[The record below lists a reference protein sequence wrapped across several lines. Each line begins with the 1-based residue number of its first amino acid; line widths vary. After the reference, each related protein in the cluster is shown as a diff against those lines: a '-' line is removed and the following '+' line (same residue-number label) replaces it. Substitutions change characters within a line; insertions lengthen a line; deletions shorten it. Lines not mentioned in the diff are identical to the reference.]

1 MIDIESVPYGG
12 WNKTIRISNRNVEA
26 IVTQEVGPR
35 ILRFA
40 FKGEKN
46 ILGELPGQ
54 LGGHDEKE
62 WMIRG
67 GHRLWIAPEAKPRS
81 YELDNV
87 PIKITVSGNKVT
99 TLQEPGALTGIQ
111 KRIEVELAPDRNAL
125 TLTHRLTNRGRKPFE
140 LAPWA
145 LTVMTRRGTAI
156 IPMPETIPH
165 FKRLTHNQQWS
176 LWGYTDLSDP
186 RWTIRPRYMLFRQDP
201 KRPANKLGIAH
212 QEGWVGYHLGSTLF
226 VKRFDYVKN
235 GVYPDGGVN
244 FETFSNEDILELES
258 LGPLVTLAPGKSVA
272 HKEVWSLH
280 RNVAACR
287 SDADFKRIEKL
298 AREYA

>member
-1 MIDIESVPYGG
+1 MIRIESVPYGG
-12 WNKTIRISNRNVEA
+12 WKNAIRISNREVEA
-26 IVTQEVGPR
+26 IVTRDVGPR

-40 FKGEKN
+40 FQGERN

-54 LGGHDEKE
+54 LGGQGEKT

-81 YELDNV
+81 YEPDNV
-87 PIKITVSGNKVT
+87 PVKISVSGSRVT

-111 KRIEVELAPDRNAL
+111 KRIDLELAPDRNLL
-125 TLTHRLTNRGRKPFE
+125 TLTHRLTNRGRKPFA

-145 LTVMTRRGTAI
+145 LTVMAKRGTAI
-156 IPMPETIPH
+156 IPMPEKIPH

-201 KRPANKLGIAH
+201 KRPPNKLGIAH
-212 QEGWVGYHLGSTLF
+212 REGWVAYHLGSTLF
-226 VKRFDYVKN
+226 VKRFDHVKN

-258 LGPLVTLAPGKSVA
+258 LGPLVTLAPGKSAV
-272 HKEVWSLH
+272 HREVWSLH
-280 RNVAACR
+280 RNVPACR
-287 SDADFKRIEKL
+287 ADADFARIEKI
-298 AREYA
+298 AKKYA